1 MASLTKTYSAE
12 KLHGQIYTPLHIVRK
27 ILDDTGF
34 NSPDILGKSIID
46 PACGDGRFLTE
57 VARRIIQFSPAEHLE
72 KNLRCVYGWD
82 IDAEAV
88 EKCKAALDE
97 IIADKNVRVVW
108 NVSVCNSILRFQNF
122 QTLFWKDTEQ
132 FDFVVGNPPYIRIQH
147 LDAAERQFIQTHYS
161 FCKSGSTDIFI
172 AFFEL
177 AHHLLKPGGICGFI
191 TPNTYFYSETA
202 KVCRNFFA
210 ARSSIKQLT
219 NYGEIQ
225 LFDNATTYSA
235 ITVFTKQPN
244 TSFEYQRATSSLE
257 FSHRTFP
264 AEHLKS
270 EKIWRLSTDEPV
282 LHRGERLGEICR
294 IHVGITTLCDKAYI
308 FPVEETDDGFVQA
321 QTKLQ
326 GRVKLEREALRPIVK
341 GSTLKTSLDPIKEY
355 LLFPYQQRDGKHT
368 IISEEEL
375 QKKFPLAYHYLLSIK
390 PELNRRDNGRPNPV
404 AWYAFGRSQ
413 SLDTGF
419 GKKIIFSP
427 MNRKPNFVLYENA
440 DCTVYS
446 GYFINYDGDWKALLE
461 KLNSDAMKNFV
472 AMSSRDFR
480 GAWKAYSKKVIEDF
494 IVRLG

>member
-1 MASLTKTYSAE
+1 MASLAKTYSKE
-12 KLHGQIYTPLHIVRK
+12 KLRGQIYTPPGIVRK

-34 NSPDILGKSIID
+34 NSPDILGKTIID

-57 VARRIIQFSPAEHLE
+57 ALRRIVAFSPNEHLE
-72 KNLRCVYGWD
+72 KNLRCIYGWD
-82 IDAEAV
+82 IDTEAV
-88 EKCKAALDE
+88 EKCKAALDA
-97 IIADKNVRVVW
+97 IVGDLDVRVDW
-108 NVSVCNSILRFQNF
+108 NITACNAIHHLEPFEAPQNI
-122 QTLFWKDTEQ
+122 KQ

-147 LDAAERQFIQTHYS
+147 LDSGERQFIQTHYS
-161 FCKSGSTDIFI
+161 FCKSGSTDMFI

-177 AHHLLKPGGICGFI
+177 AYHLLKPGGVGGFI

-202 KVCRNFFA
+202 KICRDFFA
-210 ARSSIKQLT
+210 SRGSIKQLT

-244 TSFEYQRATSSLE
+244 AAFNYQRAVSSSDFL
-257 FSHRTFP
+257 HRPFP

-282 LHRGERLGEICR
+282 SHRGKRLGEICR

-308 FPVEETDDGFVQA
+308 FPVEAIDDDFVWA
-321 QTKLQ
+321 RTKLQ
-326 GRVKLEREALRPIVK
+326 GRVQLEREILRPVIK
-341 GSTLKTSLDPIKEY
+341 GSTLKTSSDPIKEY
-355 LLFPYQQRDGKHT
+355 LLFPYQQRDGKHI
-368 IISEEEL
+368 IISEDDL
-375 QKKFPLAYHYLLSIK
+375 QKKFPRAYQYLLSVK
-390 PELNRRDNGRPNPV
+390 PELDRRDNGRPNAV

-427 MNRKPNFVLYENA
+427 MNRAPNFVLYENA
-440 DCTVYS
+440 ACTVYS
-446 GYFINYDGDWKALLE
+446 GYFINYSGDWQALVK
-461 KLNSDAMKNFV
+461 KLNSDEMKNFV

-494 IVRLG
+494 TVHLG